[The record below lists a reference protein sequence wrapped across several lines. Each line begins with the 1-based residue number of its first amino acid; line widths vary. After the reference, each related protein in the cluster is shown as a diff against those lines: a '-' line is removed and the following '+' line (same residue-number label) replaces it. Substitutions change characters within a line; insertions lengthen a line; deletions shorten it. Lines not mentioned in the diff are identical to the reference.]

1 MTPTRDRLP
10 EIDQLLQGAGAA
22 PMPELSSTDARR
34 MVRRAM
40 LAGQGRRRT
49 PWLLRGHTLA
59 AFGVGAACALGLLV
73 MRVGIDERPSVPQ
86 PTAVLAPPAPPLE
99 VHVQGDDRLW
109 AEPGARFGIAVLD
122 GGERRIQLDEG
133 AGAFGVGA
141 GEAGASFSVATPHL
155 EVRVTGTVFTVV
167 VRGARTGVQVY
178 EGEVEVEQDGL
189 VWRLGPGG
197 HHSNDGEAVVI
208 DPEHAVLE
216 AARQEARRR
225 LHAPAAPGGAG
236 LEAAIEAA
244 MDSAPAGPESNGK
257 PSLTLEGA
265 RALLHGG
272 QAERALSAA
281 RAAQAPATLPRIERG
296 RWRLL
301 EADSLRSLGDASTA
315 YARYR
320 SAALLLDDRTAT
332 RAGYKAAALALH
344 ELDNPAM
351 ALLALDEGR
360 TDAPGSPLRERA
372 LLLRAEAAQR
382 LGKPIGTYAESYL
395 REFPSSAG
403 AARMRALLDD
413 AQQLLPTPRDDQ

>member
-1 MTPTRDRLP
+1 MTTTRDRLP

-22 PMPELSSTDARR
+22 PTPELSSTDARR
-34 MVRRAM
+34 MVRRAV

-86 PTAVLAPPAPPLE
+86 PAAVSARPAPPLE

-122 GGERRIQLDEG
+122 GGERRIQLDDG
-133 AGAFGVGA
+133 AVAFGVGA
-141 GEAGASFSVATPHL
+141 REAGASFSVATPHL

-189 VWRLGPGG
+189 VWRLGPGE
-197 HHSNDGEAVVI
+197 HHSNDDEAVVI

-216 AARQEARRR
+216 AARREARRR
-225 LHAPAAPGGAG
+225 LHAPAAPQGPGP
-236 LEAAIEAA
+236 AI
-244 MDSAPAGPESNGK
+244 DSASASPEPNGK
-257 PSLTLEGA
+257 PPLTLEGA

-272 QAERALSAA
+272 HAERALSASRDAQA
-281 RAAQAPATLPRIERG
+281 RAALPRIERG

-301 EADSLRSLGDASTA
+301 EADSLRSLGDVRTA

-344 ELDNPAM
+344 ELDDPTM
-351 ALLALDEGR
+351 ALLALDDGG

-382 LGKPIGTYAESYL
+382 LGQPTTGYADSYL
-395 REFPSSAG
+395 REFPNSAG
-403 AARMRALLDD
+403 AARMRKLLEDT
-413 AQQLLPTPRDDQ
+413 QQLPPTPQRGQ